1 MKIDIISSIDVIVN
15 REFKMVVSHNLTD
28 EQKKILERMR
38 DRVDYIIKTHKE
50 YLDAL
55 AEFDRTG
62 VLKIHGKVLYVR
74 KHMGQEEENKDK
86 QLNLQ

>member
-1 MKIDIISSIDVIVN
+1 
-15 REFKMVVSHNLTD
+15 MVVAHKLTD
-28 EQKKILERMR
+28 EQKKILERMHN
-38 DRVDYIIKTHKE
+38 RVDYIIKDYKE

-74 KHMGQEEENKDK
+74 KHDNRENDRYD
-86 QLNLQ
+86 LC

>member
-1 MKIDIISSIDVIVN
+1 MHGRAD
-15 REFKMVVSHNLTD
+15 H
-28 EQKKILERMR
+28 ILSL
-38 DRVDYIIKTHKE
+38 YKE

-74 KHMGQEEENKDK
+74 KYHENKDK
-86 QLNLQ
+86 YLEA

>member
-1 MKIDIISSIDVIVN
+1 MVITH
-15 REFKMVVSHNLTD
+15 KLTD
-28 EQKKILERMR
+28 EQKKILDRMQSR
-38 DRVDYIIKTHKE
+38 IDYIIKAHKE

-74 KHMGQEEENKDK
+74 KYSNQENEDK
-86 QLNLQ
+86 RFNLQ

>member
-1 MKIDIISSIDVIVN
+1 
-15 REFKMVVSHNLTD
+15 MVTHKLTG
-28 EQKKILERMR
+28 EQKKILERMQSR
-38 DRVDYIIKTHKE
+38 IDYIIKAHKE

-74 KHMGQEEENKDK
+74 KYNNQENEDK
-86 QLNLQ
+86 RFNLQ

>member
-1 MKIDIISSIDVIVN
+1 MVIAH
-15 REFKMVVSHNLTD
+15 KLTD
-28 EQKKILERMR
+28 EQKKILERMQSR
-38 DRVDYIIKTHKE
+38 IDYIIKVHKE

-74 KHMGQEEENKDK
+74 KYNNQENEDK
-86 QLNLQ
+86 RFNLQ

>member
-1 MKIDIISSIDVIVN
+1 MVIAH
-15 REFKMVVSHNLTD
+15 KLTD
-28 EQKKILERMR
+28 EQKKILDRMQSR
-38 DRVDYIIKTHKE
+38 IDYIIKAHKE

-74 KHMGQEEENKDK
+74 KYNNQENEDK
-86 QLNLQ
+86 RFNLQ